1 MIFLK
6 GNEMMGVV
14 CSALRLAHREPS
26 VTEAALAAIP
36 ESHLLRKKHVAKNR
50 L

>member
-14 CSALRLAHREPS
+14 CSALRLAHLEPS